1 MKLEVIGLA
10 DAITSNAKAQPLD
23 QAVINQV
30 NNYTIKVET
39 IQKEVDEKMEV
50 VQQTIEKIEK
60 GHIDWNLVEK
70 IIKNKKI

>member
-30 NNYTIKVET
+30 NNYTIKVEN
-39 IQKEVDEKMEV
+39 IQKEVDEKIEV
-50 VQQTIEKIEK
+50 VQQTIDNIEK
-60 GHIDWNLVEK
+60 GHIDWNLVE
-70 IIKNKKI
+70 